1 MSATEKMGSRELGLL
16 LAQQLL
22 DVDDLH
28 YGLWDADLP
37 LSLANLATAQQ
48 RYSDL
53 LLEAAAGVLNT
64 APRQRVL
71 DVGCGTG
78 HLAEQMLARGWEV
91 TAVSPSRVLA
101 DMTRQRLAAF
111 PSGQARL
118 LEARFEELDS
128 DDIGPFELVL
138 FSESFQYIPM
148 PTLFGKLPDLLVPR
162 GHVLVCDFFKT
173 AAHGDGQPGDRSFG
187 GGHLLADF
195 YRQQAAADLELLRDE
210 DLTARVSPG
219 IELLDDWLTHR
230 VAPAGQTLNRYL
242 CDNYPRLTRVLT
254 WMLRHRLARLR
265 YKYLSGNRS
274 RAVFEKYK
282 SYRLLA
288 LRQRD

>member
-1 MSATEKMGSRELGLL
+1 MSKTEKMSSRELGLL

-37 LSLANLATAQQ
+37 LSLANLASAQQ
-48 RYSDL
+48 RYSEL
-53 LLEAAAGVLNT
+53 LLDTAAGVLKGVRR
-64 APRQRVL
+64 PRIL

-78 HLAEQMLARGWEV
+78 RLAEQMLARGWEV
-91 TAVSPSRVLA
+91 TAVSPSHFLA
-101 DMTRQRLAAF
+101 DMARRRLAAF

-138 FSESFQYIPM
+138 FSESFQYIALPA
-148 PTLFGKLPDLLVPR
+148 LFGKLPALLVPG

-173 AAHGDGQPGDRSFG
+173 AAHGDGQPGDHSFG
-187 GGHLLADF
+187 GGHLLAAF
-195 YRQQAAADLELLRDE
+195 YRQQTEADFDLLRDE
-210 DLTARVSPG
+210 DLTARVSPT
-219 IELLDDWLTHR
+219 IELLDEWLTQR
-230 VAPAGQTLNRYL
+230 VAPATQTLDCYL
-242 CDNYPRLTRVLT
+242 RDSYPRLTRLLT
-254 WMLRHRLARLR
+254 WMLRHRLTRLR

-282 SYRLLA
+282 SYRLL
-288 LRQRD
+288 LLQRVD